1 MEACRLGNIMAV
13 LLKPAIVKTP
23 EVCFGKPRID
33 GTRISVDL
41 IDRCVRS
48 GKTIPDILE
57 MYPHLTAEQVA
68 AAIEYAGAH
77 PDEMAEIE
85 ARLSEFRKQHGLPPN
100 WW

>member
-1 MEACRLGNIMAV
+1 MTV
-13 LLKPAIVKTP
+13 LAKPAIVKTP

-41 IDRCVRS
+41 IDRCVQS
-48 GKTIPDILE
+48 GKSIPDILE
-57 MYPHLTAEQVA
+57 MYPHLTDDQVQMAIDYA
-68 AAIEYAGAH
+68 ASH

-85 ARLSEFRKQHGLPPN
+85 ARLSEIRKQHGLPQN